1 MAWFYLTC
9 GITRSRCDQ
18 SVSLHRGSLPHCADG
33 FVLRARPR
41 ELLLSQQL
49 AGTAVLGM
57 VAFNEQATPVQVA
70 LIGGLIVCIAG
81 L

>member
-1 MAWFYLTC
+1 
-9 GITRSRCDQ
+9 
-18 SVSLHRGSLPHCADG
+18 
-33 FVLRARPR
+33 
-41 ELLLSQQL
+41 
-49 AGTAVLGM
+49 VLGM